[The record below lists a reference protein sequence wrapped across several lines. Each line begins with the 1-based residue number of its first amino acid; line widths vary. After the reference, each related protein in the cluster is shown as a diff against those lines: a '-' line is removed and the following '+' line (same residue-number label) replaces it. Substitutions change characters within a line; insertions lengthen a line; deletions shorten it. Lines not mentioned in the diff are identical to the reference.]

1 MSLWQSYR
9 ALAPRTRLF
18 FGLGVMAWAGVG
30 ILMTDQVEK
39 TFGMVPTEQDK
50 HRLEEVLPKV
60 TFVEKDGSD
69 EVRS

>member
-1 MSLWQSYR
+1 MSLWQSYL

-60 TFVEKDGSD
+60 TFVEKDGGD